1 MFAGSVAASNASAT
15 SMGRLGFA
23 EAEDG
28 TWTLDGP
35 SAEQLRRL
43 LSRWHK
49 NLRQAKQ
56 SGLLDGFEE
65 EGVQLAFKIS
75 KMLSSFSF
83 LNPYSRATVGNVDF
97 YARKKSKA
105 SDVRKYGWCVL
116 RNDNGEDGLRI
127 GEILCFYTH
136 VNYLGVVQKLA
147 EVHVYLS
154 IDDEGKGPL
163 LDPATGAPVFRKR
176 RDLLHFD
183 NQATAMYPLSYIC
196 PIRICVADHPTVQGS
211 KLVLC
216 RQLVDAY
223 EAVGLPFGF

>member
-1 MFAGSVAASNASAT
+1 MFAGSAAAMNATAA

-28 TWTLDGP
+28 TWTLDCP

-43 LSRWHK
+43 LSRWPK
-49 NLRQAKQ
+49 NLRQAKL
-56 SGLLDGFEE
+56 SGYLSGFKEE
-65 EGVQLAFKIS
+65 EVQLAIKLS
-75 KMLSSFSF
+75 NMLSSQSF
-83 LNPYSRATVGNVDF
+83 LTPYLRASVGNVAF
-97 YARKKSKA
+97 YARKNGKKS
-105 SDVRKYGWCVL
+105 DIGKYGWCIL

-136 VNYLGVVQKLA
+136 VNYSGVLQKLA

-154 IDDEGKGPL
+154 IDEEGKGPL
-163 LDPATGAPVFRKR
+163 LDSATGAPVFRKR

-183 NQATAMYPLSYIC
+183 NQGTAMYPLSYIC
-196 PIRICVADHPTVQGS
+196 PVRICVANHPTAEGS

-216 RQLVDAY
+216 RQLVDVY
-223 EAVGLPFGF
+223 EAAGLPFRY